1 MLRGWGSLIRQ
12 GENIFDLLI
21 LALESNQLV
30 ALATIVRGPNIGAK
44 LLVWPDGR
52 VQGDLGGTSLDRSV
66 LDSTL
71 DLLSGQRTARRTFE
85 DEGETFDVFIEI
97 FPPPPRLI
105 VVGAVH
111 IAIPLVTFA
120 HEMGFHTTVI
130 DARPAFATPDRFAHA
145 DQLILQWPDD
155 ALAELALDEGCY
167 IAILSHDDKLD
178 VPALRVA
185 LSSRARYIG
194 ALGSR
199 KTMAGRAQKLRDMGV
214 SDEQLARVYNPIGLN
229 LGGRRPEEIAL
240 AIIAEIVAVRNGQ
253 SPNLLADTF

>member
-1 MLRGWGSLIRQ
+1 MNSVFGSLK
-12 GENIFDLLI
+12 F
-21 LALESNQLV
+21 ALESNKLV
-30 ALATIVRGPNIGAK
+30 ALATVLGGRNSGAK

-52 VQGDLGGTSLDRSV
+52 VQGDLGGAELNQLV
-66 LDSTL
+66 LDSAL
-71 DLLSGQRTARRTFE
+71 DLLSGQKTARRSFE
-85 DEGETFDVFIEI
+85 VEGETCDVFIEV
-97 FPPPPRLI
+97 FQPPPRLI

-120 HEMGFHTTVI
+120 KEMGFHTTVV
-130 DARPAFATPDRFAHA
+130 DARSAFATPERFAHV

-167 IAILSHDDKLD
+167 VAVLSHDDKLD
-178 VPALRVA
+178 VPALKVA
-185 LSSRARYIG
+185 LDSRARYIG

-199 KTMAGRAQKLRDMGV
+199 KTMAGRADKLREMGMN
-214 SDEQLARVYNPIGLN
+214 DEQLARVHNPIGLN

-253 SPNLLADTF
+253 TSNSLADTL